1 MHLAKVIGTIWAT
14 RKIET
19 LEGAKLQII
28 QPLAMDEM
36 PKGNPIVAVDTIG
49 AGPGEIVYYV
59 TAREAVIPYRRE
71 MTPID
76 ASIVGIVDYI
86 EPYHPPA

>member
-14 RKIET
+14 RKIQT

-28 QPLAMDEM
+28 QPLRMDRS
-36 PKGNPIVAVDTIG
+36 PHGSAIVAVDTVG
-49 AGPGEIVYYV
+49 AGQGDLVYYV
-59 TAREAVIPYRRE
+59 TAREATIPYRKE

-76 ASIVGIVDYI
+76 ASIVGIVNYI
-86 EPYHPPA
+86 EPYVATP